1 MEKSTNKCPW
11 RNRVVR
17 KCFMEEV
24 GLEMDFER
32 ERRCDQ
38 QRKIFKVGK
47 LLKYYWESVGQKLR
61 KVP

>member
-1 MEKSTNKCPW
+1 MV
-11 RNRVVR
+11 RN
-17 KCFMEEV
+17 CFMEEV

-47 LLKYYWESVGQKLR
+47 LLKYYWESLGQKLR